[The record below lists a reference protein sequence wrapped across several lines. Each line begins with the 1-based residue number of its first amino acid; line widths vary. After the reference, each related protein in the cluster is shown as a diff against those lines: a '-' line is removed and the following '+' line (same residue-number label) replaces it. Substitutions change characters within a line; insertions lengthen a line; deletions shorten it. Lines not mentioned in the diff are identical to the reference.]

1 MKNEEN
7 KEKEETRTRRVG
19 KERSAAPAAL
29 AVAVDF
35 FNSRSEIRTERWLKI
50 NKTFGSARYLK
61 KTKKKCKYRK

>member
-19 KERSAAPAAL
+19 KERSAPAP

-35 FNSRSEIRTERWLKI
+35 FNSRSEIRPERWLKI

-61 KTKKKCKYRK
+61 KTKKKSKYRK